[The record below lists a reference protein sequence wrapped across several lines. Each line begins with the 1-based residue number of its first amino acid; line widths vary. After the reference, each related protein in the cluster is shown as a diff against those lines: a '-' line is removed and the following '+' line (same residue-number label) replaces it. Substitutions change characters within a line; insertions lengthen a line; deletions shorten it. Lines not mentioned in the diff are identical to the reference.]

1 MPTLAMVSEPAL
13 PVTPTD
19 LAQQNSASASASPDK
34 NDVLNIVF
42 GILATLTA
50 LLSVVVA
57 YQQLVA
63 MRQSSEVNS
72 QPVELDATVSYAD
85 FTVASDEG

>member
-1 MPTLAMVSEPAL
+1 MPALAIVSEYAL

-19 LAQQNSASASASPDK
+19 LSQHKSPSATPSLDE

-42 GILATLTA
+42 GIMATLTA

-57 YQQLVA
+57 YQQLVTT
-63 MRQSSEVNS
+63 RQSSDVNN
-72 QPVELDATVSYAD
+72 QPVELDATVSYAALP
-85 FTVASDEG
+85 VAPNEG